1 MPTILRIGPFRFFF
15 YSNELGEPAHIHVQ
29 SDNKTAKFWLE
40 PVSLSKSVRFSSKE
54 LRELEKLVTSNKA
67 VFMEAWNEY
76 FNTK

>member
-1 MPTILRIGPFRFFF
+1 MPTILRIEPFRFFF